1 MLEKKENSETTGL
14 MTKKNITLVALL
26 SLILV
31 IAGVMMVFSSNNIG
45 NQEGGKVTSG
55 KVSAI
60 EENAE
65 QAGEDK
71 ERVGGLDYY
80 NNTVVE
86 ETTTEDGK
94 KKFTI
99 TNKYKG
105 PIISAEKEV
114 KTATELGYVVEGE
127 EIEYTIIAK
136 NDGGVAKDVVIKDP
150 IVDGLEF
157 VEGSIKVNGE
167 STYTLGT
174 ETVDLSQITADDLTA
189 GITVNVPAKVG
200 EVAGVTKLSFKAK
213 IKALADFNNSDISS
227 LYPVNFTVSCS
238 LWLLTYFSKF
248 SFSSPMPHITYTIFV
263 FFNLSIACITVF

>member
-1 MLEKKENSETTGL
+1 MLEKKENSETTRL

-31 IAGVMMVFSSNNIG
+31 IAGVMMVFSSNNMG

-157 VEGSIKVNGE
+157 VPGSIKVNGS
-167 STYTLGT
+167 STYGDIDMSAKT
-174 ETVDLSQITADDLTA
+174 EADLAA
-189 GITVNVPAKVG
+189 GITVNVPAKAGDVT
-200 EVAGVTKLSFKAK
+200 GVTKLSFKATIKNLVGQDLENLQKTIINVAQVDDEEPK
-213 IKALADFNNSDISS
+213 IPVVVKKSDVKARKTATIRKNNRSRR
-227 LYPVNFTVSCS
+227 T
-238 LWLLTYFSKF
+238 
-248 SFSSPMPHITYTIFV
+248 
-263 FFNLSIACITVF
+263 

>member
-1 MLEKKENSETTGL
+1 MLEKKENSETTRL

-157 VEGSIKVNGE
+157 VPGSIKVNGS
-167 STYTLGT
+167 STYGDIDMSAKT
-174 ETVDLSQITADDLTA
+174 EADLAA
-189 GITVNVPAKVG
+189 GITVNVPAKAGDVT
-200 EVAGVTKLSFKAK
+200 GVTK
-213 IKALADFNNSDISS
+213 
-227 LYPVNFTVSCS
+227 
-238 LWLLTYFSKF
+238 
-248 SFSSPMPHITYTIFV
+248 
-263 FFNLSIACITVF
+263 